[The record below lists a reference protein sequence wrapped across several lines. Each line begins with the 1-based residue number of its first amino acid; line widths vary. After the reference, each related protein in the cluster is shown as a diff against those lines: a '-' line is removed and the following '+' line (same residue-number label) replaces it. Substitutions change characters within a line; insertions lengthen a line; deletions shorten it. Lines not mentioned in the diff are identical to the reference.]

1 MFQHPDEVRQ
11 VSQPRVSNF
20 ARGYQRGLAWG
31 TARREPILKF
41 ARYSGIVA
49 VAIIVVTVVGV
60 YGFRWQNDFTYGVSH
75 VLPLPAAT
83 VDNTPV
89 WYRDYAARLRHAE
102 AVFARQ
108 SSGSDGEEA
117 EEATGLQGYAMDRA
131 VYDHVLRDIARSRDI
146 RIRRSQIQQR
156 FQRIYTGDTARARLA
171 QAPGV
176 SADILKRNIT
186 NRLLRGELKARLT
199 EAGELGEQD
208 INTWMRERIQQ
219 RDVTYWLPGI
229 IPS

>member
-1 MFQHPDEVRQ
+1 MFQHPDETHQ
-11 VSQPRVSNF
+11 VSQPRLSNF

-31 TARREPILKF
+31 TARREPIVKA
-41 ARYSGIVA
+41 ARWLGLAAA
-49 VAIIVVTVVGV
+49 VIIVVVVVGV

-75 VLPLPAAT
+75 VLPLPVAT
-83 VDNTPV
+83 VDNVPI

-108 SSGSDGEEA
+108 SSGSDEEG
-117 EEATGLQGYAMDRA
+117 ATGFQGYAMDRA
-131 VYDHVLRDIARSRDI
+131 VYDHVLRDIADSRDI
-146 RIRRSQIQQR
+146 RIRRSRIQQR

-171 QAPGV
+171 REPGV

-186 NRLLRGELKARLT
+186 NRLLRQELRTRLT
-199 EAGELGEQD
+199 ETGQLGEQD
-208 INTWMRERIQQ
+208 INTWLRGRIQQ

>member
-20 ARGYQRGLAWG
+20 ARGYRRGLAWG
-31 TARREPILKF
+31 AARREPIVKT
-41 ARYSGIVA
+41 ARWSGLVAAAVIVA
-49 VAIIVVTVVGV
+49 VVVGV

-83 VDNTPV
+83 VDNAPV

-117 EEATGLQGYAMDRA
+117 KEATGFQGYAMDQA
-131 VYDHVLRDIARSRDI
+131 IYDHVLRDIARSRNI

-186 NRLLRGELKARLT
+186 NRLLRGELKAQLT
-199 EAGELGEQD
+199 ETGQLGEQD
-208 INTWMRERIQQ
+208 MNTWMRERIQQ